1 MTIPV
6 HLSSANFS
14 RSIIH
19 NLLSHRSRISS
30 LPSSFTIPLSTMS
43 AANLMKAVHI
53 TRTGGPEVLEY
64 SEIPRPGITGTEDVL
79 VKNLAI
85 GVNYIDTYHRES
97 VGEGVKDVCP
107 GDHVVYFGAPSY
119 AEYTTANAK
128 YVAKLP
134 EGIDFKLGAASLL
147 QGLTAWTLVTQSYS
161 VQKNDWVLIHAA
173 AGGVGLLLA
182 QLSKQLGANVIGT
195 VSTPEKAEMAKTA
208 GADHIIN
215 YSHQDVIE
223 EVQRLTNNLGVHVVY
238 DGVGVST
245 WEASLVCA
253 RRLGS
258 VISFGNASGA
268 VPPFII
274 SRLAEKNLKLMRP
287 SLFGY
292 LTTKEEFQKY
302 TSEVLEKVAQGNLN
316 LKIWKTYK
324 LSEAKQA
331 HIDLEGR
338 KTSAINRHI
347 LLLLLL
353 FYVYWTLNLDPI
365 LPHGDGRTLK

>member
-6 HLSSANFS
+6 RLASATFC
-14 RSIIH
+14 RH
-19 NLLSHRSRISS
+19 NLLSHSSRLSS
-30 LPSSFTIPLSTMS
+30 LPISFTIPLSTMS
-43 AANLMKAVHI
+43 ATDLMKAAHI

-85 GVNYIDTYHRES
+85 GVNYIDTYHRSGLYKLALPTVIGREGAGIVES
-97 VGEGVKDVCP
+97 VGEGVKDICP

-134 EGIDFKLGAASLL
+134 EGVDFKSGAASLL
-147 QGLTAWTLVTQSYS
+147 QGLTAWTLVSQSYS
-161 VQKNDWVLIHAA
+161 VQQKDWVLIHAA
-173 AGGVGLLLA
+173 AGGVGLLLT

-195 VSTPEKAEMAKTA
+195 VSTPEKAKIVKTA
-208 GADHIIN
+208 GADHVIN
-215 YSHQDVIE
+215 YSHENVTE
-223 EVQRLTNNLGVHVVY
+223 EVQRLTNNLGAHVVY
-238 DGVGVST
+238 DGVGAST
-245 WEASLVCA
+245 WETSLACA

-258 VISFGNASGA
+258 VISFGNASGT
-268 VPPFII
+268 VPPFTI

-287 SLFGY
+287 SLFNY

-302 TSEVLEKVAQGNLN
+302 TAEILEMVAKGN
-316 LKIWKTYK
+316 LKIKIWKVYK

-331 HIDLEGR
+331 HIDLEER
-338 KTSAINRHI
+338 KTSGK
-347 LLLLLL
+347 LLLE
-353 FYVYWTLNLDPI
+353 P
-365 LPHGDGRTLK
+365 

>member
-85 GVNYIDTYHRES
+85 GLKKYSNLTKPRSGLYKITLPTVIGREGAGIVES

-338 KTSAINRHI
+338 KTSVKR
-347 LLLLLL
+347 
-353 FYVYWTLNLDPI
+353 
-365 LPHGDGRTLK
+365 K